1 VTARSA
7 PRTGM
12 QHLTLDTGQTRV
24 SFRDEIDPRVLEQL
38 RPLTVT
44 GTYPMPQPAG
54 CTVKVTVDGTAAL
67 VTVMRGGDP
76 LVTFGVAA
84 DEPGAERLWPLIARP
99 GVPQPSAVPW
109 LTAGLEVGVAV
120 HPGAL
125 GWLGDFERC
134 WAWCWLDHVGGTS
147 R

>member
-1 VTARSA
+1 
-7 PRTGM
+7 M
-12 QHLTLDTGQTRV
+12 QHLTLDTGHTRV
-24 SFRDEIDPRVLEQL
+24 SFRDEIAPRVLEQL

-44 GTYPMPQPAG
+44 GTHPMPQPAG

-67 VTVMRGGDP
+67 VTVMDGGDP

-84 DEPGAERLWPLIARP
+84 DERGAEQLRQLIARP

-109 LTAGLEVGVAV
+109 PAAGLEAGVAA

-125 GWLGDFERC
+125 DWLGDFERC
-134 WAWCWLDHVGGTS
+134 WAWCRLDQIGGTG